1 VAGGRVR
8 IHDNEI
14 RDAGGGA
21 ILIDFGAANLTYP
34 LVDVFRNYG
43 FDDQATPTETSVV
56 QFENAPEVT
65 VWTLSDNIAGEN
77 VTTLVSG
84 LTSGTWL
91 THDGT
96 PADWAGFGSPNSV
109 VTAVV
114 GSTYRQLDGTGASIT
129 WTKQVGTGNT
139 GWVADALQSTA
150 PTFTGVTLGAQVV
163 STATSGLSANHGTLG
178 TGSTNWSGNVTS
190 VGANTSVVLTLAASG
205 FASRSWCTAQTNSTA
220 TPEIIV
226 VTNSATAPTFSCF
239 NSTTGTAANC
249 DDFTYGCSGQ

>member
-163 STATSGLSANHGTLG
+163 STAAPSASAGTLG
-178 TGSTNWSGNVTS
+178 TGSTNWVGNITG
-190 VGANTSVVLTLAASG
+190 VGATSTTLAFGGGG
-205 FASRSWCTAQTNSTA
+205 FATTSWCTAVPNQATTIELITA
-220 TPEIIV
+220 TR
-226 VTNSATAPTFSCF
+226 SATAPVFSCF
-239 NSTTGTAANC
+239 SSTTGLAATCVN
-249 DDFTYGCSGQ
+249 FTYTCTGE